1 MLNEI
6 EKIENAISKIRK
18 KHEEAKAVTLR
29 DEIIVEIP
37 ELIKE
42 IVSYLQPL
50 LTPYEAAYYWH
61 LFTKTIIETKRQEGV
76 FSIRG
81 LCTGVVWSSRA
92 TQASAVPQKVVSEVL
107 VSLEE
112 KGVIVKIGETTRS
125 GTAYKVCIPEQIE
138 ASREM
143 MKKAT
148 SKNAVSDV
156 DEKIDYYN
164 IRENRISLYER
175 DGYTCYKCGKLL
187 TRWDATLDHILPVS
201 RGGKNTKDN
210 LITCCLLCNSRRRN
224 KEVELD
230 GK

>member
-6 EKIENAISKIRK
+6 KKMESAISALRK
-18 KHEEAKAVTLR
+18 KCEEANAVVPG
-29 DEIIVEIP
+29 DEIVAEIP

-50 LTPYEAAYYWH
+50 LTPYETAYYWH
-61 LFTKTIIETKRQEGV
+61 IFTKTIIETKRQEGV

-81 LCTGVVWSSRA
+81 LCTGVVWPSRA
-92 TQASAVPQKVVSEVL
+92 TQASAVPQKVVSEIMA
-107 VSLEE
+107 SLEA

-125 GTAYKVCIPEQIE
+125 GSAYKVCIPEQIE
-138 ASREM
+138 ACREM
-143 MKKAT
+143 MKQAT
-148 SKNAVSDV
+148 SKNIVSDV

-164 IRENRISLYER
+164 IKENRISLYER

-187 TRWDATLDHILPVS
+187 TRWDATLDHILPIS
-201 RGGKNTKDN
+201 RGGKNTRDN

-230 GK
+230 GS